1 MSETPQADSAQ
12 LALMEL
18 NRQLAAAADRQLAQI
33 AQAQDVPYALY
44 EGNVW
49 MAVLDRGDEEKGSP
63 QPSEE
68 WVVGMQIYDLSEH
81 LLVDTEGVYRIGKCE
96 LPQGVDANIGE
107 LYRGGKA
114 RMYVPWYAA
123 YGLTGTAEI
132 PPYENVIID
141 VELK

>member
-44 EGNVW
+44 ESNVW
-49 MAVLDRGDEEKGSP
+49 MTVLDRGDEEKGSP

-81 LLVDTEGVYRIGKCE
+81 LLVDTEGH
-96 LPQGVDANIGE
+96 
-107 LYRGGKA
+107 
-114 RMYVPWYAA
+114 
-123 YGLTGTAEI
+123 
-132 PPYENVIID
+132 PPYNSFREPHHQTLLI
-141 VELK
+141 